1 VSDLELKA
9 LKNELAELAASFKS
23 ANQLAL
29 AKGLA
34 AGKSQEQ
41 AYIEAGY
48 KSKKPA
54 VDASKLIQSNPRFTR
69 YREVFLKIAQIELT
83 PKQIATFEQ
92 KTQLL
97 WSMALHDSAKVAKGG
112 DDGDGDL
119 AHRDARSAIAAIAEL
134 NKMQGDLAAI
144 KTDNTHSFAE
154 ELNDEQLDKRIAQ
167 LQAQAGVGATS

>member
-1 VSDLELKA
+1 M
-9 LKNELAELAASFKS
+9 AEIASSFKS
-23 ANQLAL
+23 SNQLAL

-34 AGKSQEQ
+34 AGKSQEK
-41 AYIEAGY
+41 AYVDAGY

-54 VDASKLIQSNPRFTR
+54 VDASKLIQSNPSFTQ

-97 WSMALHDSAKVAKGG
+97 WDMARHDSQLVARGG
-112 DDGDGDL
+112 NEEDDGDL
-119 AHRDARSAIAAIAEL
+119 VHRDGRNAIAAIAEL

-144 KTDNTHSFAE
+144 KTDNKTSTTLGFR
-154 ELNDEQLDKRIAQ
+154 LNL
-167 LQAQAGVGATS
+167 AGKPK